1 MFFMKDL
8 YVNWI
13 WPLLN
18 LILWLVAVLF
28 TWMFG
33 VFSWQ
38 VLLVVAIWG
47 AQLCAGE
54 WLDVNGNELTKKD
67 VLWHLLFFALLCLV
81 IIGGI
86 LA

>member
-1 MFFMKDL
+1 MKDL

-28 TWMFG
+28 AWMFG

-54 WLDVNGNELTKKD
+54 WFDVNGNELTKKD
-67 VLWHLLFFALLCLV
+67 VLWHLLFFSLLCLV

>member
-1 MFFMKDL
+1 MKDL

-18 LILWLVAVLF
+18 WLLVAIIAIMIYYWGF
-28 TWMFG
+28 
-33 VFSWQ
+33 FSWRALAG
-38 VLLVVAIWG
+38 VTIAG
-47 AQLCAGE
+47 GHLCFGE
-54 WLDVNGNELTKKD
+54 TLELGEDLTKED